1 MIKQIRVN
9 RKRVYK
15 FKMRGKRGWLRIVEA
30 FMAILLISGVL
41 VYVMSEKTKTTSNE
55 KIEILQ
61 KVILKEISDSEE
73 LRQAVINEES
83 IKIDEYVSLRIPS
96 TLNYELKICDLN
108 DVCRMENYIPENVYV
123 QETVISSSLDEYNVK
138 KVKLFVW

>member
-1 MIKQIRVN
+1 
-9 RKRVYK
+9 
-15 FKMRGKRGWLRIVEA
+15 MRGKRGWLRIVEA